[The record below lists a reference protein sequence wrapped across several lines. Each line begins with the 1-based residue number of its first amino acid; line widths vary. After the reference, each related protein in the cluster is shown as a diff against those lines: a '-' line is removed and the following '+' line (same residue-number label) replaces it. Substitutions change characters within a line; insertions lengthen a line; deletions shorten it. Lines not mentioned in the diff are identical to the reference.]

1 MISFLIKFIFFF
13 YLNSKYNFKN
23 FRKKNKKQ
31 KMNEELTILIKKLR
45 DESAFVLSEKK
56 HILDLYRQVN

>member
-1 MISFLIKFIFFF
+1 
-13 YLNSKYNFKN
+13 
-23 FRKKNKKQ
+23 
-31 KMNEELTILIKKLR
+31 MNEELTILIKKLR